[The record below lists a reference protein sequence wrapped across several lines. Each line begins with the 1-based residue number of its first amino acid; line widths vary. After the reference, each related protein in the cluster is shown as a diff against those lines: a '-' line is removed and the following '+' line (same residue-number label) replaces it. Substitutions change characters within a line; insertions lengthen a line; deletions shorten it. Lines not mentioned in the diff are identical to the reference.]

1 MKFPQPIQQ
10 APVEVPGS
18 YNMGMNSGVM
28 PGPQMMHDPVSNP
41 DMNPQAAMRLQQQAS
56 DMASKVAPQ
65 NSGMRAQME
74 RMQDVAVV
82 EQSNAE
88 AKAAEL
94 LDRTKTMIIDRST
107 EEIPSQGKYLAEI
120 GAPGGD
126 KYNEIMS
133 SITRKA

>member
-74 RMQDVAVV
+74 RMQDVAAV
-82 EQSNAE
+82 EQANAE

-94 LDRTKTMIIDRST
+94 LRRTQEMIIDGNP
-107 EEIPSQGKYLAEI
+107 ELIPSQGEYLAEI
-120 GAPGGD
+120 GAPGSNE
-126 KYNEIMS
+126 YNEIMR
-133 SITRKA
+133 SIAKKA

>member
-1 MKFPQPIQQ
+1 MNFPQPIQQ
-10 APVEVPGS
+10 ALVEVPGS

-74 RMQDVAVV
+74 RMQDIALV
-82 EQSNAE
+82 EQSNAD

-94 LDRTKTMIIDRST
+94 LRRTQEMIIDGNP
-107 EEIPSQGKYLAEI
+107 ELIPSQGEYLAEI
-120 GAPGGD
+120 GAPGSD
-126 KYNEIMS
+126 EYNEIMR
-133 SITRKA
+133 SIPKKA

>member
-1 MKFPQPIQQ
+1 MNFPQPIQQ

-65 NSGMRAQME
+65 NSGMQAQME

-94 LDRTKTMIIDRST
+94 LRRTEEMIIADNPKL
-107 EEIPSQGKYLAEI
+107 IPSQGQYLAEV
-120 GAPGGD
+120 GTPGSD
-126 KYNEIMS
+126 EYNEIIR
-133 SITRKA
+133 SITNKA

>member
-1 MKFPQPIQQ
+1 MNFPQPIQQ

-74 RMQDVAVV
+74 RMQDIAVV
-82 EQSNAE
+82 EQSNSD

-94 LDRTKTMIIDRST
+94 LGRTKAMIIDQSP
-107 EEIPSQGKYLAEI
+107 EEIPSQGKYLAAV
-120 GAPGGD
+120 GAPGSSEN
-126 KYNEIMS
+126 NEIM
-133 SITRKA
+133 RLLAKKA

>member
-65 NSGMRAQME
+65 NSGMQAQME

-82 EQSNAE
+82 EQSNAN

-94 LDRTKTMIIDRST
+94 LRRTEEMIIADNP
-107 EEIPSQGKYLAEI
+107 ELIPSQGQYLAEV
-120 GAPGGD
+120 GAPGSD
-126 KYNEIMS
+126 EYNEIMR
-133 SITRKA
+133 SITNKA

>member
-1 MKFPQPIQQ
+1 MNFPQPIQQ

-94 LDRTKTMIIDRST
+94 LGRTKAMIIDQSP
-107 EEIPSQGKYLAEI
+107 EEIPRQGKYVAAVGAAGGAENNEMMRLLA
-120 GAPGGD
+120 
-126 KYNEIMS
+126 K
-133 SITRKA
+133 KA